1 MKGAAARRGRT
12 TRRDD
17 PRRLHS
23 IGLVVFLLPDHLSE
37 GGVGSG
43 DTMVG
48 GRWGYSED
56 DRLYGETVVSERSR
70 QRDRVFHPP

>member
-23 IGLVVFLLPDHLSE
+23 RGLVVYLLPDDLSE
-37 GGVGSG
+37 GGDGSG

-56 DRLYGETVVSERSR
+56 DRLYGER
-70 QRDRVFHPP
+70 QWWFPGILGSATA